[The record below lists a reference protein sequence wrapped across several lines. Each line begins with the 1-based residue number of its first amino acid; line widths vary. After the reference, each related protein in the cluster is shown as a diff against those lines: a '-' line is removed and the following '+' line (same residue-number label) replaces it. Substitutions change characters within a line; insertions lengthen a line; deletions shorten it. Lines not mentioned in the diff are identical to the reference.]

1 MGIVFAAMTAGETS
15 AMGADIGEGTLAAHK
30 IVDLLNK
37 EVNLAI
43 IAVNNYIFLQTK
55 IDNMGEGGKVPSSCE
70 GNVKFSDVK
79 FAYPTRP
86 DCQVLKGLTLDI
98 KTGPTTHC
106 KPISF

>member
-1 MGIVFAAMTAGETS
+1 
-15 AMGADIGEGTLAAHK
+15 
-30 IVDLLNK
+30 
-37 EVNLAI
+37 
-43 IAVNNYIFLQTK
+43 
-55 IDNMGEGGKVPSSCE
+55 MGEGGKVPSSCE

-98 KTGPTTHC
+98 KKGPTTHF